1 MSLRSPPLL
10 RIASPSWCHRSPLMQ
25 PSPLVSSRL
34 AAQPVHVTSL
44 SDQKLTL
51 PSVELRKLIR
61 LKSSALLL
69 VCLGPG
75 SGPKRAPAIAS

>member
-1 MSLRSPPLL
+1 
-10 RIASPSWCHRSPLMQ
+10 MQ
-25 PSPLVSSRL
+25 PSPVVSSRL

-44 SDQKLTL
+44 SVQKLTL
-51 PSVELRKLIR
+51 PSVALTKLIR

-75 SGPKRAPAIAS
+75 SGPNRAPAIPSASSPSCSSTQPQPHRQHL